1 MVRVTHGKFTKA
13 VSKKMRPAEEEESEE
28 EPAESEEE

>member
-13 VSKKMRPAEEEESEE
+13 VSKKMRPAEEEESEV
-28 EPAESEEE
+28 